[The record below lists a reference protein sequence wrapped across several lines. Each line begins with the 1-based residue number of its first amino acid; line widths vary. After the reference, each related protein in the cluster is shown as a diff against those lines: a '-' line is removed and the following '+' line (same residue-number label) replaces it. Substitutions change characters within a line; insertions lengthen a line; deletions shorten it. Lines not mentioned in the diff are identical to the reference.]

1 MPKSGP
7 GHLDQTSVGI
17 RQALNVPKTNK
28 YVNEQIRGT
37 RDIEGTHPQIFLYK
51 SHFLHKKLSLQSYT
65 QVNVKPLQTDI
76 TPAAKHIRPH
86 KSMVITNMDVLMP
99 APCTSHTP

>member
-28 YVNEQIRGT
+28 FVNEQIRGT
-37 RDIEGTHPQIFLYK
+37 RDVEG
-51 SHFLHKKLSLQSYT
+51 KLT
-65 QVNVKPLQTDI
+65 
-76 TPAAKHIRPH
+76 
-86 KSMVITNMDVLMP
+86 
-99 APCTSHTP
+99 